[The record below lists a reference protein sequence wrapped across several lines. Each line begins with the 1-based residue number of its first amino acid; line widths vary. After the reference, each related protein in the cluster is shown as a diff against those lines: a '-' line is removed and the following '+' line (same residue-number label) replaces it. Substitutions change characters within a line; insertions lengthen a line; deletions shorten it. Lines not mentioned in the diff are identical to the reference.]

1 MSLSAAIYAQKIS
14 GKVSSAKDGTI
25 LPGVSVQVKGTNT
38 GTNTSADGTFSVN
51 ASSEATLIFSFIG
64 FKNQAI
70 KVGNQSII
78 NISLDEDTQNLE
90 EVVVTA
96 LGIKKESKK
105 LGYATTTVNAEQ
117 LTVNRSPCKSVW

>member
-1 MSLSAAIYAQKIS
+1 MKKQILLFMLLLLFSVATYAQKIS
-14 GKVSSAKDGTI
+14 GKVSAAKDGAV

-38 GTNTSADGTFSVN
+38 GTNTNADGTFSVN
-51 ASSEATLIFSFIG
+51 ASSDATLVFSFIG
-64 FKNQAI
+64 FKNQEI

-78 NISLDEDTQNLE
+78 NVSLDEDAQSLE

-117 LTVNRSPCKSVW
+117 